1 MSTLNDI
8 KYIAEIHYEM
18 GGYSHEM
25 LVDLIISMFD
35 TYHLMENM
43 KIKEEELL
51 TLVDDDDE

>member
-18 GGYSHEM
+18 GDCSHDN

-35 TYHLMENM
+35 TYHLIYNL
-43 KIKEEELL
+43 KKKKEELL
-51 TLVDDDDE
+51 TLIEDEDE

>member
-18 GGYSHEM
+18 GDCSHEK

-35 TYHLMENM
+35 TYHLMENI

-51 TLVDDDDE
+51 NLIKDDDE